1 VLQVVHSINAVPG
14 RTDVKLRIHLVSAM
28 FHDQVIDFIAVLSMA
43 IF

>member
-14 RTDVKLRIHLVSAM
+14 RFVVKLRIHLVSAM
-28 FHDQVIDFIAVLSMA
+28 FHNQLIDFHAVFGMA